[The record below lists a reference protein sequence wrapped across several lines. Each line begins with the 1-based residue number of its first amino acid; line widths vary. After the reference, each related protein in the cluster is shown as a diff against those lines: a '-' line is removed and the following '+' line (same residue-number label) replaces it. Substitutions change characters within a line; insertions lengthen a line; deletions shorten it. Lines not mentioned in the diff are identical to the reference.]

1 MKLYKS
7 KYITSQHGRSIWRD
21 ENHNL
26 YLVVFGIREP
36 TGSYHPDVDI
46 ASGKVHEGYDQPE
59 EIDIQWPVPEVTPAE
74 SKSMVLVDN
83 EYGFEEVKKVLV
95 FDKMFVVPISDSPAG
110 AAEKKHPYTNIDE
123 IKAEKSQSELDNWER
138 AREYYFALG
147 GMESMIGPREDAE
160 WYWRRAAK
168 LGKDK
173 AESLQF
179 KMDRLED
186 ELDRLNQAYNTTKCC
201 VAAHHG
207 DIDED
212 GNVWWKLE

>member
-26 YLVVFGIREP
+26 YLAVFGIREP
-36 TGSYHPDVDI
+36 NGNYHPDVDI
-46 ASGKVHEGYDQPE
+46 ASGKVNEGFDQPE
-59 EIDIQWPVPEVTPAE
+59 EIDIQWPVPEVTPAQ

-83 EYGFEEVKKVLV
+83 QYGFEEVKEVLV
-95 FDKMFVVPISDSPAG
+95 FDKMFVSPAQE
-110 AAEKKHPYTNIDE
+110 EKKHSYTDIDE
-123 IKAEKSQSELDNWER
+123 IKASKSQSELENWES

-147 GMESMIGPREDAE
+147 GMESMVGPREDAE

-179 KMDRLED
+179 KIDKVVE
-186 ELDRLNQAYNTTKCC
+186 EYDRLNQAYNTTKCC